1 LRGCLGQS
9 FALGVGVLFAGPGLL
24 VYDTVMDGLL
34 FWAGMGVL
42 PFGGL
47 LGLVMGGLGLVG
59 ELGAVGVL
67 GAAGVLGVAG
77 VLGAAGAGAFPAGL
91 GLGVVARLLSA
102 FLASMLPMPVLD
114 LNISEECKAVPVYW
128 LAAIV
133 LEILSRRTWVRRW
146 NSSLSGQNAAHE

>member
-24 VYDTVMDGLL
+24 VYDTVMDGLV
-34 FWAGMGVL
+34 FWAGVGVL

-59 ELGAVGVL
+59 FL
-67 GAAGVLGVAG
+67 GAAGVLGAAG
-77 VLGAAGAGAFPAGL
+77 LLGAAGAGAFPAGL

-102 FLASMLPMPVLD
+102 FLASMLPMLVLD
-114 LNISEECKAVPVYW
+114 LNISEESKAVPV
-128 LAAIV
+128 
-133 LEILSRRTWVRRW
+133 TC
-146 NSSLSGQNAAHE
+146 